1 MELNYVITITDRSKR
16 DEMAALYSNNGLH
29 MTLTHLG
36 KGTATTEH
44 LSIYGLEATD
54 KAIIGAVAG
63 PDSTK
68 QLIKAAKRKM
78 FMDIP
83 GNGIMMSIP
92 IKSVGGGKTLAY
104 LTDNKAPGGAAP
116 EMTFSHELIIVILNE
131 GYSDRVMDA
140 ARAAGAAGGTVLHAK
155 GTGAVRAEKFFGVSL
170 ADEKDVIY
178 IVARSSEKADIMRS
192 INENAGT
199 GTRAGAICFSLPI
212 SSVVGLRA
220 FEDD

>member
-54 KAIIGAVAG
+54 KAIICAVAG

-92 IKSVGGGKTLAY
+92 VKRLKNAWTNPDMLSTL
-104 LTDNKAPGGAAP
+104 
-116 EMTFSHELIIVILNE
+116 ILPLQKLFMMNIW
-131 GYSDRVMDA
+131 
-140 ARAAGAAGGTVLHAK
+140 K
-155 GTGAVRAEKFFGVSL
+155 KQ
-170 ADEKDVIY
+170 
-178 IVARSSEKADIMRS
+178 
-192 INENAGT
+192 
-199 GTRAGAICFSLPI
+199 AI
-212 SSVVGLRA
+212 
-220 FEDD
+220 

>member
-78 FMDIP
+78 FM
-83 GNGIMMSIP
+83 
-92 IKSVGGGKTLAY
+92 
-104 LTDNKAPGGAAP
+104 DNKAPGGAAP